1 MHQFYDN
8 NYDDLKGQ
16 QEASLSLRWDITC
29 GDTQSGI
36 NTFCGPYF
44 RFVNLE
50 HERAER
56 ES

>member
-36 NTFCGPYF
+36 NTFLWAVLQICKS
-44 RFVNLE
+44 RT
-50 HERAER
+50 
-56 ES
+56 